1 MRFIKIG
8 ESYAINADRIV
19 DVSYAAKAYAEERD
33 ADGWRDRTPAQVTI
47 RIAGAVGSR
56 SGCSRGTRPR
66 TSGATWSG
74 RARSKAGRPRRLP
87 EAAVRP
93 FARRPASV
101 ADVRRACECQQMST
115 KRARAHK

>member
-47 RIAGAVGSR
+47 RIAGAVGVEER
-56 SGCSRGTRPR
+56 VLEGFE
-66 TSGATWSG
+66 AENFWSNLVG
-74 RARSKAGRPRRLP
+74 
-87 EAAVRP
+87 
-93 FARRPASV
+93 
-101 ADVRRACECQQMST
+101 
-115 KRARAHK
+115 ARA